1 MLREWKPTATIGFF
15 LHIPFPP
22 VELFAYLPWRSS
34 VLEGLLGADV
44 VAFQTRQSVDNFR
57 DAALR
62 YSEAKPISNNLE
74 VDGRLVR
81 LQWAPIS
88 IDSEAFA
95 TAAARPAVAENAVRL
110 RKRIEPAGKLL
121 LGVDRLDYT
130 KGIDHRLRA
139 LQTLHERYP
148 LEARDTVLLQ
158 LAVPSREEL
167 IQYARQRENVEQLVG
182 QINGEFGQPGYT
194 PVVYMYRHL
203 DFEDL
208 VAAYVAADVMFVT
221 PLADGMN
228 LVAKEFIASR
238 TSDDG
243 VLVLSEFA
251 GAAAE
256 LQEAIQVNPLNLDG
270 LAETLLYSV
279 MISPEDAAQRMS
291 ALRETVRVDECIP
304 VVAQLP
310 GGAREVR
317 SREPR
322 LTSDLDDALKRAARA
337 DRLLVAV
344 DFDGTLS
351 PIVSNYESAV
361 ADRDALETLFGL
373 AALPRT
379 RVVVISGR
387 SRADLERRIGSH
399 PPQVVLVGSH
409 GAEHSSDSPVEEEA
423 RVESFMEALN
433 GLRDRYPGTRI
444 ERKPYS
450 LAVHYRN
457 VSERG
462 QDKVRD
468 EAIERVGPLAAGTK
482 EGKKVI
488 EFLAVLVDKG
498 AALELYREWRPPARA
513 RAAA

>member
-1 MLREWKPTATIGFF
+1 MRRASKFVVVANRLPVSRDDEQDRWVTSPGGLVSALVPILTEREGVWVGWTGAPDDAPAPFDHDGMHLRPVPLSADEVESYYLGFCNNTLWPLYHNAIRTPTYHRHWWRPYTEANRRFAAEVAEAIAPDGTAWVHDYQLQLVPAMLRERKPTATIGFF

-34 VLEGLLGADV
+34 VLEGLLGSDV

-62 YSEAKPISNNLE
+62 YSEAKPIGDDLE

-95 TAAARPAVAENAVRL
+95 TAAARPAVVENASRL
-110 RKRIEPAGKLL
+110 RKRIGPASKLL

-139 LQTLHERYP
+139 LQTFHERYP

-194 PVVYMYRHL
+194 PVVYMYRHQ

-208 VAAYVAADVMFVT
+208 VAAYLAADVMLVT

-256 LQEAIQVNPLNLDG
+256 LEQAIQVNPLNLDG

-279 MISPEDAAQRMS
+279 MISPEHAAQRMS
-291 ALRETVRVDECIP
+291 ALRETVRVDD
-304 VVAQLP
+304 VY
-310 GGAREVR
+310 RW
-317 SREPR
+317 SRNCLE
-322 LTSDLDDALKRAARA
+322 
-337 DRLLVAV
+337 
-344 DFDGTLS
+344 
-351 PIVSNYESAV
+351 
-361 ADRDALETLFGL
+361 ALE
-373 AALPRT
+373 R
-379 RVVVISGR
+379 
-387 SRADLERRIGSH
+387 
-399 PPQVVLVGSH
+399 
-409 GAEHSSDSPVEEEA
+409 
-423 RVESFMEALN
+423 
-433 GLRDRYPGTRI
+433 
-444 ERKPYS
+444 
-450 LAVHYRN
+450 
-457 VSERG
+457 
-462 QDKVRD
+462 
-468 EAIERVGPLAAGTK
+468 
-482 EGKKVI
+482 
-488 EFLAVLVDKG
+488 
-498 AALELYREWRPPARA
+498 
-513 RAAA
+513 